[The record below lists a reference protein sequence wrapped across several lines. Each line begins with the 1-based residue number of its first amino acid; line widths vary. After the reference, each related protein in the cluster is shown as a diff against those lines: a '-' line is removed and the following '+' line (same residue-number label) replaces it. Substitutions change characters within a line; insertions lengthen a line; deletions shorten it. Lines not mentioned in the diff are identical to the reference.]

1 MADCYETAHELENI
15 DKTPQQPLY
24 IAQITDTHLYADP
37 HGRLMGLDT
46 RHCLQQVVDL
56 TLSIRAP
63 DLVVASGDLAHDGS
77 PQAYQHL
84 HSCFSRFSA
93 PVYCL
98 PGNHDEAS
106 ALRANSAC
114 GRLYNSSSICI
125 GGWLLVFLNSA
136 VPGSEGGH
144 LSETELNELET
155 ALSTHP
161 DLPALV
167 WLHHQ
172 PVKIGSRWLDTM
184 AVDNP
189 KAFFDIIDRHPQ
201 VRAVIWG
208 HVHQTFEQQRKGVQL
223 LATPSTCVQ
232 FLPRSKEF
240 AVDMA
245 PPGYRWLELYA
256 DGTFDTGVTRL
267 KTIPG
272 EIDLGSRGY

>member
-1 MADCYETAHELENI
+1 
-15 DKTPQQPLY
+15 
-24 IAQITDTHLYADP
+24 
-37 HGRLMGLDT
+37 MGLDT
-46 RHCLQQVVDL
+46 LHCLQRVVDL
-56 TLSIRAP
+56 TLSIREP

-84 HSCFSRFSA
+84 HRCFSRINA
-93 PVYCL
+93 PIYCL
-98 PGNHDEAS
+98 PGNHDEAV

-114 GRLYNSSSICI
+114 GRLYNSSSARL
-125 GGWLLVFLNSA
+125 GGWLLVFLDST
-136 VPGSEGGH
+136 VTGSEGGH
-144 LSETELNELET
+144 LAASELDELET
-155 ALSTHP
+155 ALATHA

-172 PVKIGSRWLDTM
+172 PVNIGSRWLDTM

-189 KAFFDIIDRHPQ
+189 KAFFDVIDRHPQ

-208 HVHQTFEQQRKGVQL
+208 HVHQTFEQQRKGVRL

-232 FLPRSKEF
+232 FLPDSEEF

-256 DGTFDTGVTRL
+256 DGTFKTGVARL
-267 KTIPG
+267 QMIPG